1 MILKVIAGLGV
12 KFIKESVVWIFFNE
26 IIVELSPRPFVGNT
40 VFNVFSSYEKSNYVT
55 CIYSTQSTVTIT

>member
-1 MILKVIAGLGV
+1 MILKVITGLGV
-12 KFIKESVVWIFFNE
+12 KFIKESVVWIVFYE
-26 IIVELSPRPFVGNT
+26 IIVEFSSWPFVGNT